1 MTEEFKELCFLARL
15 DPNDESL
22 VHLERDFQKILEYVK
37 QIEEIDTSTIKEDY
51 TEEDTL
57 NIFRED
63 IPEETLPLE
72 KIAQNAPEWESGHF
86 VVPGVIEQEN

>member
-1 MTEEFKELCFLARL
+1 MTDEFKELCFLCRL

-22 VHLERDFQKILEYVK
+22 IHLEKDFQKILEYVK
-37 QIEEIDTSTIKEDY
+37 HIEEIDTSVIIEDY

-63 IPEETLPLE
+63 KEKDTLSLN

-86 VVPGVIEQEN
+86 VVPGVIEQES

>member
-22 VHLERDFQKILEYVK
+22 IHLEKDFKKILEYVK
-37 QIEEIDTSTIKEDY
+37 QIENIDTSEIKEDY
-51 TEEDTL
+51 TLEDTL

-63 IPEETLPLE
+63 KIENPLPIT
-72 KIAQNAPEWESGHF
+72 KIKQNAPEWESNHF
-86 VVPGVIEQEN
+86 VVPGVIESTN

>member
-15 DPNDESL
+15 DPEDESL
-22 VHLERDFQKILEYVK
+22 IHLEKDFQKILEYVK
-37 QIEEIDTSTIKEDY
+37 HIEEIDTSSITEDY

-63 IPEETLPLE
+63 IPEPTLPIE
-72 KIAQNAPEWESGHF
+72 KIAQNAPDWESGHF

>member
-22 VHLERDFQKILEYVK
+22 VHLEKDFQKILEYVK

-63 IPEETLPLE
+63 IPEGTLPLE

>member
-22 VHLERDFQKILEYVK
+22 VHLEKDFQKILEYVK

>member
-22 VHLERDFQKILEYVK
+22 IHLEQDFKKILEYIK
-37 QIEEIDTSTIKEDY
+37 HIEEIDTSAIIEDY

-57 NIFRED
+57 NIFRKDE
-63 IPEETLPLE
+63 PEPTLPLE
-72 KIAQNAPEWESGHF
+72 KISKNAPDWESGHF
-86 VVPGVIEQEN
+86 VVPGVIEQEH